1 MHLNERPFDLAVVD
15 VNARVLE
22 RIPHAFLKVVP
33 ITTSSI
39 GRKQIELSFE
49 QARKR
54 LADPPRE
61 ECAHLLAILTTFAA
75 EERAVANIPVIPVDA
90 RRERQH
96 KLEHGYRGCPV
107 REGHRDVPRVSDHV
121 RFQGGVDEGLAAL
134 AGAGEE
140 AAGVA
145 AIASRFL

>member
-1 MHLNERPFDLAVVD
+1 MHLNDRPFDLAVVEVD
-15 VNARVLE
+15 ARVLE
-22 RIPHAFLKVVP
+22 RVPQAFLKVVNVTP
-33 ITTSSI
+33 TSI
-39 GRKQIELSFE
+39 GRKQIELSFQ

-61 ECAHLLAILTTFAA
+61 ECAHLLAIHTTFAA
-75 EERAVANIPVIPVDA
+75 KERAVAHMPVIPVDA

-96 KLEHGYRGCPV
+96 KLQHGHRGCPV

-121 RFQGGVDEGLAAL
+121 RFQGGVDEWLAAL

-145 AIASRFL
+145 ASASRFL